1 MHECM
6 VRLCILLNSLLY
18 ICKSELRKSQSGI
31 KGFFFATAPPGH
43 SRPLTLA
50 VSGRVNMHAIEPAS
64 MLQQQPRAA
73 ASHAPRT
80 RAGPRSSVQ
89 FAWM

>member
-31 KGFFFATAPPGH
+31 KGFFFATVTAISWLAAPAAGW
-43 SRPLTLA
+43 LA
-50 VSGRVNMHAIEPAS
+50 SDFAVLLILREISKIQRNPNRRHA
-64 MLQQQPRAA
+64 
-73 ASHAPRT
+73 
-80 RAGPRSSVQ
+80 
-89 FAWM
+89 

>member
-31 KGFFFATAPPGH
+31 KGFFFATAAVARCAQNATLLCEKPGAWCIH
-43 SRPLTLA
+43 SYY
-50 VSGRVNMHAIEPAS
+50 IIYI
-64 MLQQQPRAA
+64 
-73 ASHAPRT
+73 
-80 RAGPRSSVQ
+80 
-89 FAWM
+89 

>member
-31 KGFFFATAPPGH
+31 KGFFFATAAAGMAMAGGLARHTFRSFFSSGEIRIAVLPPQTEVLL
-43 SRPLTLA
+43 P
-50 VSGRVNMHAIEPAS
+50 
-64 MLQQQPRAA
+64 Q
-73 ASHAPRT
+73 
-80 RAGPRSSVQ
+80 
-89 FAWM
+89 

>member
-31 KGFFFATAPPGH
+31 KVFFFATGA
-43 SRPLTLA
+43 RLLA
-50 VSGRVNMHAIEPAS
+50 GC
-64 MLQQQPRAA
+64 AA
-73 ASHAPRT
+73 AGCCSGVHGTIAARLTARSPGLAT
-80 RAGPRSSVQ
+80 RERNG
-89 FAWM
+89 

>member
-31 KGFFFATAPPGH
+31 KGFFFATVA
-43 SRPLTLA
+43 R
-50 VSGRVNMHAIEPAS
+50 
-64 MLQQQPRAA
+64 RAA
-73 ASHAPRT
+73 RCVARMGSQTARAPMHEIECVERLALDSLM
-80 RAGPRSSVQ
+80 REMLSS
-89 FAWM
+89 

>member
-31 KGFFFATAPPGH
+31 KGFFFATVLLPQPPP
-43 SRPLTLA
+43 RPRGPVHL
-50 VSGRVNMHAIEPAS
+50 HATVEFRQINILGE
-64 MLQQQPRAA
+64 
-73 ASHAPRT
+73 
-80 RAGPRSSVQ
+80 
-89 FAWM
+89 

>member
-31 KGFFFATAPPGH
+31 KGFFFAT
-43 SRPLTLA
+43 
-50 VSGRVNMHAIEPAS
+50 VSAQALLHGRMLISDTCMRGGAEPAS
-64 MLQQQPRAA
+64 DSACLTENQ
-73 ASHAPRT
+73 
-80 RAGPRSSVQ
+80 V
-89 FAWM
+89 